1 MSLEASIDERI
12 EELKKWQADQKTRL
26 LKQQQEQR
34 ELLNIEQKR
43 MYVALASSIDNV
55 DVTLDSIADMSLSK
69 IQEHFNSYPNTPD
82 RSDNHDESSQYKL
95 FPTDNSQYKSFPADQ
110 PALRSSTESSDE
122 SSGQSKSDYQ
132 ADEPEKKF
140 ISHDDSNM
148 SVEMNPLLSKRS
160 STGCVRIDDIPV
172 PSPRKDFKTLLEEKL
187 KDSDALGDTGEF
199 KPNNSIKKKPFLRK
213 GEGLARFRM
222 NATKT
227 PGEKISKSRVAS
239 LSSSSTRSK
248 SPGVKE
254 SNRKSKDKIIKIN
267 KNSGI
272 SRRSCPIPKVA
283 QQKLN
288 LKNVAL
294 PRNRINSRSMSPLA
308 SRSSPAVPVP
318 VPAPKPAVT
327 PKSIAIQKAV
337 DDNKRADESI
347 GSDLDTSKLET
358 KMFELLEEK
367 AENSSFCSTSSAVI
381 AFLQQSTPLKLKTIR
396 KNLVTRRQAAQEQ
409 KSKIVDDELEA
420 LVHSLKSNK
429 LDKPAV
435 NNSKW
440 DSGPFVN
447 EHPIDNNVS
456 GTPVVGKKNLPP
468 DYCRQSNKNNY
479 DLIEKLNESM
489 TETDTESEKNL
500 VYQKVDDR
508 NMIDKISDANVMR
521 VRFSEYNEYKMIGL
535 TDTST
540 ISRDSYPE
548 EKNWTDNSS
557 VESSDVEILSSRR
570 EIHQHYNPENDN
582 RDFIYESTDD
592 EGSVLN
598 YSSTFDDKDNTITEI
613 QGFVDDFNKLNERK
627 TNSSRSELNPPE
639 INDTIVRSELLK
651 TRLRELEREIEIFRK
666 ENAGLQEERKKF
678 DEEQRRWQKEF
689 KEKEDN
695 FKREQILA
703 ENNFQEEKR
712 RLAREKTALENRLR
726 DAREKSLQAK
736 QERQEIQG
744 LKDQLA
750 ELRDEI
756 DDKENLWQTEQ
767 ARQRSQIRVLQM
779 ENSKLKQEISKLQ
792 ESKQSKLKK
801 PSVVLHTKAVHNKPE
816 PKKITFDDQVVAA
829 EEQPELERETMRV
842 KYSPDKISNP
852 GHLISQQTAADN
864 LFKKRQLYENL
875 IKEAAGDYY
884 EENIENI
891 PVNIIKSPEKPKIMS
906 PTYRKNKTIEDN
918 LSAQSNL
925 RENGIS
931 QSTQT
936 SVELKLSDNNDS
948 KRVTRFANDN
958 IQVPRGSYQQFVRE
972 VINPK
977 NQYSKAALA
986 PEYPAEVDESRK
998 TKMRDS
1004 EDRFNYPVDSSEK
1017 NGHEVTR
1024 RSLGEVNQQVQPT
1037 INYITD
1043 RRINQTKF
1051 VDGNESEMIPRAE
1064 QVPLPR
1070 PTDAMT
1076 PHSDHIQISHLSDLP
1091 CQERVCLSKQ
1101 NIREVQCPDGHLEYL
1116 YPNGNVKK
1124 IYPDKNISKMIYYNG
1139 DVRETL
1145 PDGRVKYFYAATKTW
1160 QTTYP
1165 DGFEILEFPDG
1176 QKERRT
1182 KDGTIE
1188 VEFPDG
1194 SIRLMQPDGVNKWAL
1209 PDGTIAETFPNGD
1222 KILSLPNGQCEIH
1235 TVDHKRREY
1244 PDGTIKY
1251 VYNDGTQETRYS
1263 NGRVRIKDKDGNL
1276 IMDAHQI

>member
-12 EELKKWQADQKTRL
+12 EELKKWQADQKIRL

-43 MYVALASSIDNV
+43 MYVALASSIDNI
-55 DVTLDSIADMSLSK
+55 DVTLDSMADMSLSK
-69 IQEHFNSYPNTPD
+69 IQEHLNSYPNTPD
-82 RSDNHDESSQYKL
+82 RSDNHDESSQYKS
-95 FPTDNSQYKSFPADQ
+95 FPTDNSQYKFPGDQ
-110 PALRSSTESSDE
+110 PCRSSAEFSDE
-122 SSGQSKSDYQ
+122 SSGQSKSDNQ
-132 ADEPEKKF
+132 AVEPKQKF
-140 ISHDDSNM
+140 TSHDPNM
-148 SVEMNPLLSKRS
+148 SVEMNPLSAKRS

-172 PSPRKDFKTLLEEKL
+172 PSPKKDFKTLLEEKL

-199 KPNNSIKKKPFLRK
+199 KQNNSIKKKPFLRK

-222 NATKT
+222 NATKN
-227 PGEKISKSRVAS
+227 PGEKISKPRVA

-288 LKNVAL
+288 FKNVAL

-308 SRSSPAVPVP
+308 SRSSPAVL

-327 PKSIAIQKAV
+327 PKSIATLKAA
-337 DDNKRADESI
+337 DENKHGTDESI

-367 AENSSFCSTSSAVI
+367 AENSSFCSTSSAVV

-396 KNLVTRRQAAQEQ
+396 KNLMTRRQAQEQ
-409 KSKIVDDELEA
+409 RSNIVDDELEA
-420 LVHSLKSNK
+420 LVRSLKSNK

-456 GTPVVGKKNLPP
+456 GTPVVGKKNLQP
-468 DYCRQSNKNNY
+468 DYCWQSNKNHY
-479 DLIEKLNESM
+479 DLIEKLAESM
-489 TETDTESEKNL
+489 TETDTESEKNF
-500 VYQKVDDR
+500 VYQQVDDR
-508 NMIDKISDANVMR
+508 NVIDKISDANVMR

-540 ISRDSYPE
+540 ISRDSYAE

-557 VESSDVEILSSRR
+557 VESSDVEVLSSRR
-570 EIHQHYNPENDN
+570 EIHQHFNPENDN
-582 RDFIYESTDD
+582 RNFIYESTDD
-592 EGSVLN
+592 EESVVN
-598 YSSTFDDKDNTITEI
+598 HSSIFDDKDNTITEI
-613 QGFVDDFNKLNERK
+613 QEFVDDFNKLNERK
-627 TNSSRSELNPPE
+627 TNLSRSELNPPAE

-666 ENAGLQEERKKF
+666 ENAGLKEERKKF
-678 DEEQRRWQKEF
+678 DEEQRRWQREF
-689 KEKEDN
+689 KDKEDN
-695 FKREQILA
+695 FKREQILV
-703 ENNFQEEKR
+703 ENNFQEEKK
-712 RLAREKTALENRLR
+712 RLAREKIALENRLR

-736 QERQEIQG
+736 QELQEIQS

-756 DDKENLWQTEQ
+756 DDKESLWQTEQ

-792 ESKQSKLKK
+792 ESKQSKLRK
-801 PSVVLHTKAVHNKPE
+801 PSVVSHTKAVQNKPE
-816 PKKITFDDQVVAA
+816 SKKITFDDQVVAA
-829 EEQPELERETMRV
+829 EEQEPESERDAMRV

-948 KRVTRFANDN
+948 KRITRFANDN
-958 IQVPRGSYQQFVRE
+958 LQVPRGSYQQFVRE

-986 PEYPAEVDESRK
+986 PDYPAEVDDSRK
-998 TKMRDS
+998 IKMRDS
-1004 EDRFNYPVDSSEK
+1004 EDKFNYPVDSSEK
-1017 NGHEVTR
+1017 NGHEVAR
-1024 RSLGEVNQQVQPT
+1024 RPLGENQPT

-1051 VDGNESEMIPRAE
+1051 VDGNESEMTPRAE

-1070 PTDAMT
+1070 PTEAMT
-1076 PHSDHIQISHLSDLP
+1076 PHPDHIQISHLSDLT
-1091 CQERVCLSKQ
+1091 CQERVCLPKQ
-1101 NIREVQCPDGHLEYL
+1101 NIREIQCPDGHLEYW

-1145 PDGRVKYFYAATKTW
+1145 PDGCVKYFYAATKTW

-1165 DGFEILEFPDG
+1165 DGFEILEFP
-1176 QKERRT
+1176 E
-1182 KDGTIE
+1182 
-1188 VEFPDG
+1188 
-1194 SIRLMQPDGVNKWAL
+1194 
-1209 PDGTIAETFPNGD
+1209 
-1222 KILSLPNGQCEIH
+1222 
-1235 TVDHKRREY
+1235 
-1244 PDGTIKY
+1244 
-1251 VYNDGTQETRYS
+1251 
-1263 NGRVRIKDKDGNL
+1263 
-1276 IMDAHQI
+1276 